1 MPNDS
6 EDAIE
11 KDLGEDPEA
20 EAECDRIIGEMS
32 DKEIVGRGF
41 IGPFGQISTRPL
53 SRLMFCI
60 FFILSLTSHY
70 KL

>member
-1 MPNDS
+1 MILEAGLCRGTGQNFKGIAYDMLFRKRLKNPKMEGKKAVPNDS

-32 DKEIVGRGF
+32 DK
-41 IGPFGQISTRPL
+41 
-53 SRLMFCI
+53 
-60 FFILSLTSHY
+60 
-70 KL
+70 